1 MEWQVVLIL
10 VLAIPILLFP
20 VALVWYL
27 NLGGIVGALGE
38 ARKRKTAVK
47 KEETE
52 AAKDKTE

>member
-1 MEWQVVLIL
+1 MQWEFVVAP
-10 VLAIPILLFP
+10 VLAIPLLILA
-20 VALVWYL
+20 VALVSYL
-27 NLGGIVGALGE
+27 NIGGIVGALGE